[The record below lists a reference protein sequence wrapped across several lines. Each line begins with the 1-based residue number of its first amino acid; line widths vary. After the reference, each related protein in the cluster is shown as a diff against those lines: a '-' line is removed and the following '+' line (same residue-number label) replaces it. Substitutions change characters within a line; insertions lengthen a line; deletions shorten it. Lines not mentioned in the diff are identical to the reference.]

1 VTTIFDTS
9 PTTWTQPLLLLT
21 LAALA
26 ALLLL
31 GARNAHLARIAI
43 RNVPRRKLRTAL
55 IIFGLMLGTTFIAAA
70 FAVDDAIALGVRT
83 IAVYNLGRIDEE
95 VLGGDGPLGSYSEA
109 YGARVVDG
117 LRDDPQVAG
126 IAPALLVQDLLLAD
140 ETSGQ
145 VRGRVGALAMDPEG
159 GGALVDLRVASG
171 NAPTPIDALAPDEVY
186 LNRNAATLLNAHAG
200 DALTLYSS
208 RWPGKR
214 YSARVREI
222 VTGGPLGDTPSIV
235 LPLATLQRYA
245 NAPGQINRIYIANAG
260 DGLTGVARTDA
271 VTDRIYQ
278 ALYSSGGQVNRSTCS
293 ATNGVITCSAVV
305 NTSLYVHK
313 AKQDGVRFALQAQEI
328 FGRILTLFTLF
339 ALAIGLLLIFLIFT
353 LLAAERRAELGMAR
367 ALGMRRLT
375 IAQTLLFEGA
385 AYNLAATLI
394 GLLAG
399 LGLGAAIVTIINPV
413 VARTGYPLK
422 LTVDAS
428 SMAVAFCLGL
438 LFTLAT
444 ILLAAWTVSRMTVAA
459 ALRDLPEPPTPQPSL
474 VSLVSSAFSSIKRF
488 LVMPGMALRAW
499 GALLLAF
506 VTRGPAPLLLGAYLL
521 QRSRETQSLFSFS
534 LGLSFALIGLAL
546 LVRALALAVVV
557 SLARRYRPQQALRIA
572 SRATLLADR
581 LTALVVGGGLAIY
594 WALPFDTL
602 QNVGL
607 PRFSGG
613 IEVFFVA
620 GVMMV
625 LGAVLALA
633 PNLDLLLAPAKWLLS
648 GLGRLRHV
656 TFVALVY
663 PAFQRFRTGIGLALF
678 SLVCFT
684 MVVMACIA
692 ASTTQSY
699 DNVPAQAANY
709 DIAGQPLFSPV
720 GGLGA
725 LTQDIRA
732 QTPDHG
738 AGLAAISSAT
748 PLPLGIIQPGAQS
761 ARWGV
766 YPASQVDGAFLDG
779 VGLPLVA
786 RAPGF
791 ASDADVWRAVRE
803 QPGSVVI
810 DVAALSRRDAALL
823 GVRQPGR
830 PQAAQYIGPPVA
842 AGIPGLSSLEALQSG
857 GTATDLS
864 AIPFDFSGLFA
875 NDGALNDAT
884 LRLQN
889 IALGPGSIA
898 PTTIWVADMRGGA
911 ATKLTVVGIVDNA
924 RGQRYGLLG
933 SPQTFAPVERGL
945 AQFGNEYYY
954 FKLAPGAQAN
964 QQAYA
969 LGAALRSHGFET
981 TVIQDVL
988 LDLNGPRVYI
998 SRVLVGLVGLTL
1010 LVGMAALA
1018 VTGSRAVVERRQQIG
1033 MMRALGFRRLHVQ
1046 LLFLIESLL
1055 VGVVGTALGL
1065 VLGLILCQ
1073 NIFAVDFFSQFQS
1086 GLTLVVP
1093 WTEIA
1098 LICAAALGASLV
1110 AALLPAWQAGRVA
1123 PADALRYE

>member
-1 VTTIFDTS
+1 
-9 PTTWTQPLLLLT
+9 
-21 LAALA
+21 
-26 ALLLL
+26 
-31 GARNAHLARIAI
+31 
-43 RNVPRRKLRTAL
+43 
-55 IIFGLMLGTTFIAAA
+55 M
-70 FAVDDAIALGVRT
+70 
-83 IAVYNLGRIDEE
+83 
-95 VLGGDGPLGSYSEA
+95 
-109 YGARVVDG
+109 
-117 LRDDPQVAG
+117 
-126 IAPALLVQDLLLAD
+126 
-140 ETSGQ
+140 
-145 VRGRVGALAMDPEG
+145 
-159 GGALVDLRVASG
+159 
-171 NAPTPIDALAPDEVY
+171 
-186 LNRNAATLLNAHAG
+186 
-200 DALTLYSS
+200 
-208 RWPGKR
+208 
-214 YSARVREI
+214 
-222 VTGGPLGDTPSIV
+222 
-235 LPLATLQRYA
+235 
-245 NAPGQINRIYIANAG
+245 
-260 DGLTGVARTDA
+260 
-271 VTDRIYQ
+271 
-278 ALYSSGGQVNRSTCS
+278 
-293 ATNGVITCSAVV
+293 
-305 NTSLYVHK
+305 
-313 AKQDGVRFALQAQEI
+313 QAQEI

-367 ALGMRRLT
+367 ALGMRRLA

-385 AYNLAATLI
+385 AYNLAATLL

-459 ALRDLPEPPTPQPSL
+459 ALRDLPEPPAPQPSL
-474 VSLVSSAFSSIKRF
+474 ARLLGDAFTSTARF
-488 LVMPGMALRAW
+488 FVAPGMALRAW

-506 VTRGPAPLLLGAYLL
+506 VTRGPAPLLLGVVLL
-521 QRSRETQSLFSFS
+521 QRSRETQSLFTFS
-534 LGLSFALIGLAL
+534 LGLSFALVGLAL
-546 LVRALALAVVV
+546 LLRALALAAVIG
-557 SLARRYRPQQALRIA
+557 LARRYRPERALRIA
-572 SRATLLADR
+572 GRATLLADR
-581 LTALVVGGGLAIY
+581 LTALVVGGGLALY

-648 GLGRLRHV
+648 RLGRLRHV

-692 ASTTQSY
+692 ASATQSY
-699 DNVPAQAANY
+699 DNLPAQAANY

-725 LTQDIRA
+725 LTQDIRS

-766 YPASQVDGAFLDG
+766 YPASQIDGAFLDG

-803 QPGSVVI
+803 QPGNVVI

-857 GTATDLS
+857 ETATDLS
-864 AIPFDFSGLFA
+864 AIPFDFAGLFA

-945 AQFGNEYYY
+945 APFGNEYYY

-969 LGAALRSHGFET
+969 LGAALRAHGFET

-1033 MMRALGFRRLHVQ
+1033 MLRALGFRRLHVQ

>member
-1 VTTIFDTS
+1 MTTIFDTS

-21 LAALA
+21 LAALV

-31 GARNAHLARIAI
+31 GARNAHLARIAV

-95 VLGGDGPLGSYSEA
+95 VLGGDGPLSAYSEE
-109 YGARVVDG
+109 YGARAVDG

-126 IAPALLVQDLLLAD
+126 VAPALLVQDLLLAD

-145 VRGRVGALAMDPEG
+145 VRGRVGALAMDPQG
-159 GGALVDLRVASG
+159 GGALVDLRAASG

-222 VTGGPLGDTPSIV
+222 VTGGPLGDAPSIV

-245 NAPGQINRIYIANAG
+245 NAPNQINRIYIANAG
-260 DGLTGVARTDA
+260 DGLTGVARSDG
-271 VTDRIYQ
+271 VSDKIYV
-278 ALYSSGGQVNRSTCS
+278 ALYASVRSSNSSACGSITIINSSCS
-293 ATNGVITCSAVV
+293 APPVDTA
-305 NTSLYVHK
+305 LYVHK

-367 ALGMRRLT
+367 ALGMRRLA

-385 AYNLAATLI
+385 AYNLAATLL

-399 LGLGAAIVTIINPV
+399 LGLGAAIVMIINPV

-422 LTVDAS
+422 LTVDAN

-459 ALRDLPEPPTPQPSL
+459 ALRDLPEPPAPQPSL
-474 VSLVSSAFSSIKRF
+474 VSLVNSAFSSIKRF
-488 LVMPGMALRAW
+488 LVAPGVVLRSW
-499 GALLLAF
+499 GTLLLAF
-506 VTRGPAPLLLGAYLL
+506 VTRGPAPLLLGLYLL
-521 QRSRETQSLFSFS
+521 QRSRETESLFTFS
-534 LGLSFALIGLAL
+534 LGLSFALVGLAL
-546 LVRALALAVVV
+546 LLRALALAAVI
-557 SLARRYRPQQALRIA
+557 SLARRYRPGKALRIA
-572 SRATLLADR
+572 GWATLLADR
-581 LTALVVGGGLAIY
+581 LTALVVGGGLALY

-648 GLGRLRHV
+648 RLGRLRHV

-692 ASTTQSY
+692 ASATQSY
-699 DNVPAQAANY
+699 DNLPAQAANY

-725 LTQDIRA
+725 LTKDIHD
-732 QTPDHG
+732 QMPDHG
-738 AGLAAISSAT
+738 AGLSAISSAT

-803 QPGSVVI
+803 HPGNVVI
-810 DVAALSRRDAALL
+810 DMAALSRRDAALL

-898 PTTIWVADMRGGA
+898 PTTLWVADIRGGA

-945 AQFGNEYYY
+945 APFGNEYYY
-954 FKLAPGAQAN
+954 FKLALGAQAN

-969 LGAALRSHGFET
+969 LGAALRAHGFET

-1093 WTEIA
+1093 WAEIA
-1098 LICAAALGASLV
+1098 VICAAALGASLV
-1110 AALLPAWQAGRVA
+1110 AALLPAWQAG
-1123 PADALRYE
+1123 

>member
-9 PTTWTQPLLLLT
+9 PTAYTQPLLLLT
-21 LAALA
+21 LAAFGV
-26 ALLLL
+26 LLLL
-31 GARNAHLARIAI
+31 GARNAYLARIAI
-43 RNVPRRKLRTAL
+43 RSIPRRKVRTAL
-55 IIFGLMLGTTFIAAA
+55 IIFGLMLGTTFVAAA

-95 VLGGDGPLGSYSEA
+95 VLGGDGPLGAYSEG
-109 YGARVVDG
+109 YGARIVDA
-117 LRDDPQVAG
+117 LRDDPEVAG
-126 IAPALLVQDLLLAD
+126 VAPALLVQDVLVAD

-145 VRGRVGALAMDPEG
+145 VRGRVSALAMDSQD
-159 GGALVDLRVASG
+159 GGALVDLRATSR
-171 NAPTPIDALAPDEVY
+171 NFPTPIDALAPNEVY
-186 LNRNAATLLNAHAG
+186 LNHNAATLLNARAG
-200 DALTLYSS
+200 DTLTLYSA
-208 RWPGKR
+208 RWPGRR
-214 YSARVREI
+214 YTARVRAI
-222 VTGGPLGDTPSIV
+222 VTGGPLGDAPYIV
-235 LPLATLQRYA
+235 PPLETLQRDVA
-245 NAPGQINRIYIANAG
+245 APDQINRVYIANAG
-260 DGLTGVARTDA
+260 DGLTGVARTDT
-271 VTDRIYQ
+271 VTDRVYE
-278 ALYSSGGQVNRSTCS
+278 ALYTSSSGPVDS
-293 ATNGVITCSAVV
+293 
-305 NTSLYVHK
+305 SLYVHK
-313 AKQDGVRFALQAQEI
+313 AKQDGVRFALQAEEI

-367 ALGMRRLT
+367 ALGMRRLA

-385 AYNLAATLI
+385 AYSLAATLL
-394 GLLAG
+394 GLLVG
-399 LGLGAAIVTIINPV
+399 LGLGAAIVAIINPV

-438 LFTLAT
+438 LFTLFT
-444 ILLAAWTVSRMTVAA
+444 ILLAAWTVSYMTVAA

-474 VSLVSSAFSSIKRF
+474 ARLLGVAFASIKRF
-488 LVMPGMALRAW
+488 LVAPSVVSRAW
-499 GALLLAF
+499 GTLLLAF
-506 VTRGPAPLLLGAYLL
+506 VTRGLAPLLLGLYLL
-521 QRSRETQSLFSFS
+521 QRSHETQSLFTFS
-534 LGLSFALIGLAL
+534 VGLSFALVGLAL
-546 LVRALALAVVV
+546 VARALALTGTIG
-557 SLARRYRPQQALRIA
+557 LARRYHPRRAPHVA

-581 LTALVVGGGLAIY
+581 LTALGVGGGLALY

-602 QNVGL
+602 QDVGL

-613 IEVFFVA
+613 IEVFFIA

-648 GLGRLRHV
+648 RLGRLRHV

-692 ASTTQSY
+692 ASATQSY
-699 DNVPAQAANY
+699 DNLPAQAANY

-720 GGLGA
+720 GGLNA
-725 LTQDIRA
+725 LTQDIRS

-786 RAPGF
+786 RASGF

-803 QPGSVVI
+803 QPGNVVI

-823 GVRQPGR
+823 GVRQAGR

-857 GTATDLS
+857 ETATDLS
-864 AIPFDFSGLFA
+864 AIPFDFAGLFA

-889 IALGPGSIA
+889 IALGPSVIA

-911 ATKLTVVGIVDNA
+911 VCRLTIVGVVDNA

-933 SPQTFAPVERGL
+933 SPQTYAPVERGL
-945 AQFGNEYYY
+945 ASFGNEYYY
-954 FKLAPGAQAN
+954 FKLTPGAQAN

-969 LGAALRSHGFET
+969 LGGALRAHGFET

-1018 VTGSRAVVERRQQIG
+1018 ITGSRAVVERRQQIG
-1033 MMRALGFRRLHVQ
+1033 MLRALGFRRLHVQ

-1073 NIFAVDFFSQFQS
+1073 NIFAVDFFAQFQS

-1093 WTEIA
+1093 WAEIA

-1110 AALLPAWQAGRVA
+1110 AALLPAWQAGRVS

>member
-9 PTTWTQPLLLLT
+9 PTAWTQPLLLLT
-21 LAALA
+21 LAALV

-70 FAVDDAIALGVRT
+70 FAVDNAIALGVRT

-95 VLGGDGPLGSYSEA
+95 VLGGDGPLGAYSEA
-109 YGARVVDG
+109 YGARVVDR
-117 LRDDPQVAG
+117 LRDDSQVAG
-126 IAPALLVQDLLLAD
+126 VAPALLVQDLLLAD

-145 VRGRVGALAMDPEG
+145 VRGQVSALAMDSED
-159 GGALVDLRVASG
+159 GGALTDLRTASG

-186 LNRNAATLLNAHAG
+186 LNRNTATLLNAHAG
-200 DALTLYSS
+200 DTLTLYSS

-214 YSARVREI
+214 YSARVRAT
-222 VTGGPLGDTPSIV
+222 VTGGPLGDPPSIV

-245 NAPGQINRIYIANAG
+245 GAPGQINRIYIANSG

-278 ALYSSGGQVNRSTCS
+278 ALYGPGSGPVD
-293 ATNGVITCSAVV
+293 
-305 NTSLYVHK
+305 TSLYAHK

-367 ALGMRRLT
+367 ALGMRRLA

-385 AYNLAATLI
+385 AYNLAATLL

-459 ALRDLPEPPTPQPSL
+459 ALRDLPEPPAPQPSL
-474 VSLVSSAFSSIKRF
+474 ARLFGDAFTSAARF
-488 LVMPGMALRAW
+488 FNAPGMALRAW

-506 VTRGPAPLLLGAYLL
+506 VARGPAPLLLGAYLL
-521 QRSRETQSLFSFS
+521 QRSRETQSLFTFS
-534 LGLSFALIGLAL
+534 LGLSFALVGLAL
-546 LVRALALAVVV
+546 LLRALAIAVVIG
-557 SLARRYRPQQALRIA
+557 LARRYRPDQALRIA
-572 SRATLLADR
+572 GRATLLADR
-581 LTALVVGGGLAIY
+581 LTALVVGGGLALY

-648 GLGRLRHV
+648 RLGRLRHV

-692 ASTTQSY
+692 ASATQSY
-699 DNVPAQAANY
+699 DNLPAQAANY

-725 LTQDIRA
+725 LTKDIHD
-732 QTPDHG
+732 QTSDHG

-786 RAPGF
+786 RASEF
-791 ASDADVWRAVRE
+791 TSDADVWRAVRE
-803 QPGSVVI
+803 HPGNVVI

-823 GVRQPGR
+823 GARQPGR

-875 NDGALNDAT
+875 NGDALNDAT

-889 IALGPGSIA
+889 FALGPGAIA
-898 PTTIWVADMRGGA
+898 PTSIWVADMRGGA

-945 AQFGNEYYY
+945 APFGNEYYY

-969 LGAALRSHGFET
+969 LGAALRAHGFET
-981 TVIQDVL
+981 TVIQEVL

-1093 WTEIA
+1093 WAEIA
-1098 LICAAALGASLV
+1098 LICAAALGASLL

>member
-9 PTTWTQPLLLLT
+9 PTAWTQPLLLLT
-21 LAALA
+21 LVALV

-31 GARNAHLARIAI
+31 GARNTYLARIAV

-70 FAVDDAIALGVRT
+70 LAVDDAIALGVRT

-95 VLGGDGPLGSYSEA
+95 VLGGDGPLSAYSEA
-109 YGARVVDG
+109 YGARVVDR
-117 LRDDPQVAG
+117 LRGDPQVAG
-126 IAPALLVQDLLLAD
+126 VTSALLVQDVLVAD

-145 VRGRVGALAMDPEG
+145 VRGRVGALALDPEG
-159 GGALVDLRVASG
+159 GGALVDLRAASG
-171 NAPTPIDALAPDEVY
+171 NAPTPIDTLAPDEVY
-186 LNRNAATLLNAHAG
+186 LNRNAATLLNAHPG
-200 DALTLYSS
+200 DTLTLYSS

-222 VTGGPLGDTPSIV
+222 VTGGPLGDPPAIV
-235 LPLATLQRYA
+235 LPLETLQRYV
-245 NAPGQINRIYIANAG
+245 NTPGQINRIYIANVG
-260 DGLTGVARTDA
+260 DGLTGVERTNA
-271 VTDRIYQ
+271 VTDKVYQ
-278 ALYSSGGQVNRSTCS
+278 ALYTPGADGAGN
-293 ATNGVITCSAVV
+293 
-305 NTSLYVHK
+305 SLFVHK
-313 AKQDGVRFALQAQEI
+313 AKQDGVRFALQTQEI

-367 ALGMRRLT
+367 ALGMRRLA

-422 LTVDAS
+422 LTVDAR

-459 ALRDLPEPPTPQPSL
+459 ALRDLPEPPTAPPTFARLMSN
-474 VSLVSSAFSSIKRF
+474 VFISSARF
-488 LVMPGMALRAW
+488 LVTPDMASRAW

-521 QRSRETQSLFSFS
+521 QRSRETQSLFTFS
-534 LGLSFALIGLAL
+534 LGLSFALVGLAL
-546 LVRALALAVVV
+546 LIRALAVAVVLG
-557 SLARRYRPQQALRIA
+557 LARRYHPEQALRVA

-581 LTALVVGGGLAIY
+581 LTALVVGGGLALY
-594 WALPFDTL
+594 WTLPFDTL

-633 PNLDLLLAPAKWLLS
+633 PNLDLLLAPARWLLTR
-648 GLGRLRHV
+648 LGRLRHV
-656 TFVALVY
+656 SFVALVY

-692 ASTTQSY
+692 ASATQSY
-699 DNVPAQAANY
+699 DNLPAQAANY

-720 GGLGA
+720 GGLGV
-725 LTQDIRA
+725 LTQDIRS
-732 QTPDHG
+732 QTSDHG

-748 PLPLGIIQPGAQS
+748 PLPLGIIEPGAQS

-786 RAPGF
+786 RASGF
-791 ASDADVWRAVRE
+791 ACDADVWRAVRE
-803 QPGSVVI
+803 QPGNVVI
-810 DVAALSRRDAALL
+810 DVAALSRGDVALL
-823 GVRQPGR
+823 GARQPGR

-842 AGIPGLSSLEALQSG
+842 AGIPGLSSLDALQSG
-857 GTATDLS
+857 QTATDLS
-864 AIPFDFSGLFA
+864 AIPHDFAGIFSR
-875 NDGALNDAT
+875 DDTLNEAT
-884 LRLQN
+884 LRLQGV
-889 IALGPGSIA
+889 ALGPGLIA
-898 PTTIWVADMRGGA
+898 PATIWVADMRGGA

-933 SPQTFAPVERGL
+933 SRQTFAPVERGL
-945 AQFGNEYYY
+945 APFGNEYYY
-954 FKLAPGAQAN
+954 FKVSPGAQAN

-969 LGAALRSHGFET
+969 LGVALREHGFET

-1033 MMRALGFRRLHVQ
+1033 MLRALGFKRLHVQ

-1073 NIFAVDFFSQFQS
+1073 NIFAVDFFGRFQS
-1086 GLTLVVP
+1086 GLTLVTP
-1093 WTEIA
+1093 WRAIA